1 MVKGSYGMDA
11 LSSCVKQRNSRLALV
26 LLAIV
31 ALAAPAFTQQTLS
44 QADRDKAVAEFEG
57 SRQAFLDA
65 TKGLSPA
72 QWNFKAGPDRW
83 SIAQC
88 AEHIALSEDF
98 IFGVVM
104 NQVLKT
110 PLDPQKRDAVKGK
123 DEGIVKLLQDR
134 SHKATA
140 PEPIDPTKRTMT
152 PEDSVKQFL
161 ASRARTID
169 YLKTTQDDLR
179 DHFFDHPVPAIGTLD
194 AYQWLLLISGHTR
207 RHTLQ
212 ILEVKADPNFPK
224 N

>member
-1 MVKGSYGMDA
+1 MFISAKMMR
-11 LSSCVKQRNSRLALV
+11 SSGKWLALFFFAMISV
-26 LLAIV
+26 
-31 ALAAPAFTQQTLS
+31 AAPAFAPTLS
-44 QADRDKAVAEFEG
+44 QSDRDKAVAELEG
-57 SRQAFLDA
+57 SRQAFLEA

-98 IFGVVM
+98 IFGVVT
-104 NQVLKT
+104 NQIMKT
-110 PLDPQKRDAVKGK
+110 PVDPSKRDAVQGK
-123 DEGIVKLLQDR
+123 DEGILKLLQDR
-134 SHKATA
+134 THKATA
-140 PEPIDPTKRTMT
+140 PEPIDPAKHTLS
-152 PEDSVKQFL
+152 PEDAVKQFM
-161 ASRARTID
+161 ASRTRTID
-169 YLKTTQDDLR
+169 YMKTTQDDLR

-194 AYQWLLLISGHTR
+194 AYQWILLISGHSR

>member
-1 MVKGSYGMDA
+1 MIGFFRKDRI
-11 LSSCVKQRNSRLALV
+11 SSKEKPWRTGLALL
-26 LLAIV
+26 LLAVV
-31 ALAAPAFTQQTLS
+31 AIAAPAAAPTLS
-44 QADRDKAVAEFEG
+44 QADRDKAITELDG
-57 SRQAFLDA
+57 SRQMFLDA
-65 TKGLSPA
+65 IKGLSPA

-88 AEHIALSEDF
+88 ADHIALSEDL

-104 NQVLKT
+104 NQVMKT
-110 PLDPQKRDAVKGK
+110 TPDPAKHELVKGK
-123 DEGIVKLLQDR
+123 DDVLVKMLQDR
-134 SHKATA
+134 THKATA
-140 PEPIDPTKRTMT
+140 PEPLDPTKHMMA
-152 PEDSVKQFL
+152 PEDATKQFL

-169 YLKTTQDDLR
+169 FVKTTQDDLR

-194 AYQWLLLISGHTR
+194 AYQWILLISGHTR

>member
-1 MVKGSYGMDA
+1 MNRFSEKNIVSTKKTQVKA
-11 LSSCVKQRNSRLALV
+11 RLALF
-26 LLAIV
+26 LLAIFT
-31 ALAAPAFTQQTLS
+31 ATMAASAQTLTP
-44 QADRDKAVAEFEG
+44 ADRDKAMTELQG

-83 SIAQC
+83 SIAEC

-98 IFGVVM
+98 IFGVVT
-104 NQVLKT
+104 NQVMKS
-110 PLDPQKRDAVKGK
+110 PLAPQKRDAVKGK
-123 DEGIVKLLQDR
+123 DDLILKIMQDR

-140 PEPIDPTKRTMT
+140 PEPIDPTKRPM
-152 PEDSVKQFL
+152 PAEDSVKQFL
-161 ASRARTID
+161 ASRTRTIE
-169 YLKTTQDDLR
+169 YIKTTQDDLR
-179 DHFFDHPVPAIGTLD
+179 DHFADHPVPAIGTLD
-194 AYQWLLLISGHTR
+194 AYQWILLISGHSR

>member
-1 MVKGSYGMDA
+1 MTKW
-11 LSSCVKQRNSRLALV
+11 LALF
-26 LLAIV
+26 LIAILTVTV
-31 ALAAPAFTQQTLS
+31 AASAQTLTK
-44 QADRDKAVAEFEG
+44 ADRDKAVAELEG

-83 SIAQC
+83 SIAEC
-88 AEHIALSEDF
+88 ADHIALSEDF
-98 IFGVVM
+98 IFGVVT
-104 NQVLKT
+104 NQVMKSPVT
-110 PLDPQKRDAVKGK
+110 PEKRDAVKGK
-123 DEGIVKLLQDR
+123 DEAIVKILQDR

-140 PEPIDPTKRTMT
+140 PEPIDPKKRPMSA
-152 PEDSVKQFL
+152 EDSVKQFL
-161 ASRARTID
+161 ASRTRTID
-169 YLKTTQDDLR
+169 YIKTTQDDLR

-194 AYQWLLLISGHTR
+194 AYQWIMLISGHAR

>member
-1 MVKGSYGMDA
+1 MTKW
-11 LSSCVKQRNSRLALV
+11 LALF
-26 LLAIV
+26 LIAILTV
-31 ALAAPAFTQQTLS
+31 TTAASAQTLTK
-44 QADRDKAVAEFEG
+44 ADRDKAVAELEG

-83 SIAQC
+83 SIAEC
-88 AEHIALSEDF
+88 ADHIALSEDF
-98 IFGVVM
+98 IFGVVT
-104 NQVLKT
+104 NQVMKSPVT
-110 PLDPQKRDAVKGK
+110 PEKRDAVKGK
-123 DEGIVKLLQDR
+123 DEAIVKILQDR

-140 PEPIDPTKRTMT
+140 PEPIDPKKRPMS

-161 ASRARTID
+161 ASRTRTIE
-169 YLKTTQDDLR
+169 YIKTTQDDLR
-179 DHFFDHPVPAIGTLD
+179 DHFADHPVPAIGTLD
-194 AYQWLLLISGHTR
+194 AYQWIMLISGHER

>member
-1 MVKGSYGMDA
+1 MISFSEKDMTKNGD
-11 LSSCVKQRNSRLALV
+11 KQVRNWLALF
-26 LLAIV
+26 LLAV
-31 ALAAPAFTQQTLS
+31 VTATVPASAQTLT
-44 QADRDKAVAEFEG
+44 QADRDKAVAELQG

-98 IFGVVM
+98 IYGVVA
-104 NQVLKT
+104 NQVMKSPVT
-110 PLDPQKRDAVKGK
+110 PEKRDAVKGK
-123 DEGIVKLLQDR
+123 DEVLVKMLQDR

-140 PEPIDPTKRTMT
+140 PEPIDPAKHTLS
-152 PEDSVKQFL
+152 PEEAVKQFL
-161 ASRARTID
+161 ASRARLIE
-169 YLKTTQDDLR
+169 YMKTTQDDLR
-179 DHFFDHPVPAIGTLD
+179 DHFADHPVPAIGTLD
-194 AYQWLLLISGHTR
+194 AYQWILLISGHSR

>member
-1 MVKGSYGMDA
+1 MK
-11 LSSCVKQRNSRLALV
+11 KWLV
-26 LLAIV
+26 LFFIAIV
-31 ALAAPAFTQQTLS
+31 TVTMAAFVETLTQP
-44 QADRDKAVAEFEG
+44 DRDKAVAELEG

-83 SIAQC
+83 SIAEC

-98 IFGVVM
+98 IFGVVT
-104 NQVLKT
+104 NQVMKT
-110 PLDPQKRDAVKGK
+110 PLAPKKRDAVKGK
-123 DEGIVKLLQDR
+123 DEVIVKILQDR

-140 PEPIDPTKRTMT
+140 PEPIDPRKRPMS

-161 ASRARTID
+161 ASRSRTIE
-169 YLKTTQDDLR
+169 YMKTTQDDLR
-179 DHFFDHPVPAIGTLD
+179 DHFADHPVPAIGTLD
-194 AYQWLLLISGHTR
+194 AYQWIMLISGHAR
-207 RHTLQ
+207 RRTLQ

>member
-1 MVKGSYGMDA
+1 MRSEDNKMT
-11 LSSCVKQRNSRLALV
+11 KWLALFLMTV
-26 LLAIV
+26 LTVTMADSG
-31 ALAAPAFTQQTLS
+31 QTLTK
-44 QADRDKAVAEFEG
+44 ADRDKGVAELEG

-83 SIAQC
+83 SIAEC
-88 AEHIALSEDF
+88 AEHIALSEEF
-98 IFGVVM
+98 IFGVVTK
-104 NQVLKT
+104 QVMSSPAT
-110 PLDPQKRDAVKGK
+110 PEKRDAVKGK
-123 DEGIVKLLQDR
+123 DEAIVKMLQDR

-140 PEPIDPTKRTMT
+140 PEPIDPAKHKLSA
-152 PEDSVKQFL
+152 EEAVKQFL

-169 YLKTTQDDLR
+169 YIKTTQDDLR

-194 AYQWLLLISGHTR
+194 AYQWIMLISGHSR

-224 N
+224 S

>member
-1 MVKGSYGMDA
+1 MTKW
-11 LSSCVKQRNSRLALV
+11 LALFLMTV
-26 LLAIV
+26 LTVTMADSG
-31 ALAAPAFTQQTLS
+31 QTLTK
-44 QADRDKAVAEFEG
+44 ADRDKGVAELEG

-83 SIAQC
+83 SIAEC
-88 AEHIALSEDF
+88 AEHIALSEEF
-98 IFGVVM
+98 IFGVVTK
-104 NQVLKT
+104 QVMSSPAT
-110 PLDPQKRDAVKGK
+110 PEKRDAVKGK
-123 DEGIVKLLQDR
+123 DEAIVKMLQDR

-140 PEPIDPTKRTMT
+140 PEPIDPAKHKLSA
-152 PEDSVKQFL
+152 EEAVKQFL

-169 YLKTTQDDLR
+169 YIKTTQDDLR

-194 AYQWLLLISGHTR
+194 AYQWIMLISGHSR

-224 N
+224 S